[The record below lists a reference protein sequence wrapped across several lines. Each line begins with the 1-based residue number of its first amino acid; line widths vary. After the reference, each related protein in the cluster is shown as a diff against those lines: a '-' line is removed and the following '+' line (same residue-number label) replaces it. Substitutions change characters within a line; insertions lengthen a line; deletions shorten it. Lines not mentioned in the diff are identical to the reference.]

1 MQHNGF
7 NVSRL
12 VFYVGL
18 FFLVSTKISGTISG
32 IWNQL
37 IFEENTHNRFFKRK
51 EKLGQILGAPR
62 GSITI

>member
-1 MQHNGF
+1 MQRNGF

-12 VFYVGL
+12 VFDIGQ
-18 FFLVSTKISGTISG
+18 FFLVSTKISGNLSD

-37 IFEENTHNRFFKRK
+37 IFEEMRTIVFSK
-51 EKLGQILGAPR
+51 EKKKLGQILCTLR